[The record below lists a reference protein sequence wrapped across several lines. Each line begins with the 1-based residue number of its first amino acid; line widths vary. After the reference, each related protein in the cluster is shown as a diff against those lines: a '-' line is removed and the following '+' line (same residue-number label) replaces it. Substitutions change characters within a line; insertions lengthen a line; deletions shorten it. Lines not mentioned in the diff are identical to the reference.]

1 MSGARTAWAVVS
13 LASLDVRREPA
24 HRSELKSQLLM
35 GEVVRRLAVSRDG
48 LWWRV
53 ENAAD
58 GYRGW
63 VRTWGLVPAS
73 AGRVSRWKRRATARV
88 ARPWVEARTSPRGGA
103 LVSPLVLN
111 RRLIPAGTRAGHQR
125 LELPDGRRAWV
136 AAGALA
142 GRAAAPT
149 LIGRIRDLL
158 GVPYLWGGRTPLG
171 FDCSGFTQQ
180 VLAERGIALP
190 RDAWQQ
196 FRVTMPLADGSNP
209 RPGDLIFFAAR
220 GARPSHVGIALGGG
234 YYAHARGRV
243 LIGSQDSSNPLCD
256 KQLLEQFRGVRRPLP
271 GRPAR

>member
-1 MSGARTAWAVVS
+1 
-13 LASLDVRREPA
+13 
-24 HRSELKSQLLM
+24 M
-35 GEVVRRLAVSRDG
+35 GEIVRRLSVSRDG

-73 AGRVSRWKRRATARV
+73 AARVSRWKRRATARV
-88 ARPWVEARTSPRGGA
+88 ARPWVEARSAPRGGA
-103 LVSPLVLN
+103 LVSPLFLN
-111 RRLIPAGTRAGHQR
+111 SRLIPAGARAGHLR

-136 AAGALA
+136 P
-142 GRAAAPT
+142 AAAIAGDRAVPS
-149 LIGRIRDLL
+149 LLGRIRDLL

-180 VLAERGIALP
+180 VLAERGFALP

-196 FRVTMPLADGSNP
+196 FRVTRALAQGAKA

-220 GARPSHVGIALGGG
+220 GARPSHVGITLGGG

-243 LIGSQDSSNPLCD
+243 LIGSDDKSNPLCD
-256 KQLLEQFRGVRRPLP
+256 KQLLGQIRGFRRPLS
-271 GRPAR
+271 GRPAP